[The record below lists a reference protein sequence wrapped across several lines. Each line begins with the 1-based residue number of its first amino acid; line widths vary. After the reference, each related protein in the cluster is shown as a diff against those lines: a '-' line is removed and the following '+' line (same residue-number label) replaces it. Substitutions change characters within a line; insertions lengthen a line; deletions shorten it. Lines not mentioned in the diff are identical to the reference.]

1 MYIPH
6 MVYHSVWNVSPT
18 VAIGDNPLY
27 TSSFNE
33 WAGFDYKKEND
44 YKFLFDRMLLKTNG
58 ETKSQM
64 LNILNQIETYTNF
77 TESEKAHND
86 VLEADI
92 IDEDSEL
99 NTKISGRVSDKNK
112 FLELSGR
119 MFH

>member
-1 MYIPH
+1 

-27 TSSFNE
+27 TNSFNE
-33 WAGFDYKKEND
+33 WAGFDYKKEKD

-64 LNILNQIETYTNF
+64 LEILNQIETYTKS
-77 TESEKAHND
+77 TESEKTHDD
-86 VLEADI
+86 VLEADVT
-92 IDEDSEL
+92 DEDSEL
-99 NTKISGRVSDKNK
+99 NTIISGRVSDKDK